1 MFLVS
6 GEPFLKSGI
15 KKVFLHNLEKYCKF
29 KAVDIFKCLK
39 SGTTPKRGGPKE
51 EEDEISKEISQ
62 MTAENFNNNN
72 NIYNKNNNNN
82 NIYNNGKLYF

>member
-6 GEPFLKSGI
+6 GEPFLKTGI
-15 KKVFLHNLEKYCKF
+15 KKVFFHNLEKYCKF

-39 SGTTPKRGGPKE
+39 AGTTPKRGGPKE

-62 MTAENFNNNN
+62 MTAENLNNNN
-72 NIYNKNNNNN
+72 NNNNN
-82 NIYNNGKLYF
+82 NIYNNGKLNF